1 MDSNISETEKQ
12 LLHENKRLSRE
23 ITRLK
28 KDNTILRLANEQ
40 AAHTQAY
47 IQKDSLRQ
55 AFYNDQLL
63 RSAANLLIMTDARLR
78 TIMTS
83 DVFFVYNN
91 KFDKLKIKQGV
102 PLSEAMEGILCE
114 EELNEFLRKCTL
126 ALDGFDVD
134 SYVTQNRDNVRGIS
148 WQIHIQLMK
157 RGADKV
163 GLNILFVDI
172 TRLVDALKQAEEAD
186 KAKSNFL
193 ANMSHEIRTPMN
205 SISGMAELILRDCYD
220 ENAKRYASSIR
231 SASKTLI
238 SIINSI
244 LDISKIESGNFTLV
258 EESFQTISL
267 FNDVITIIKIR
278 LHDKDVELKTEIDE
292 NLPKKLYADEVRLK
306 QILINLLGN
315 SVKFTHKGS
324 ITLGV
329 SFEKTGGTY
338 CRLRFRVA
346 DTGIGIKPEDL
357 NNIFSSFTQV
367 DTKKNRA
374 VEGTGLGL
382 AISKRMIEMMDGS
395 ISVES
400 TYGEGTV
407 FFFDVLVR
415 VISWEPAGPA
425 GGEDELCR
433 TPFSISFTA
442 DEASILVVDDNEM
455 NLAVA
460 EGLLRPYGIKVT
472 LSQNGEE
479 ALKELSEKDFD
490 IVFMD
495 HMMPVM
501 DGVEVLKKLRKIPG
515 REDVCVIALT
525 ANALSGVE
533 AEYKA
538 LGFQDFLAKPIE
550 PLSMERIL
558 LRHLPRDFIKPLKEK
573 FIKPLEKK
581 PSSILEK
588 AEKGLPGLEEL
599 IDVKTGL
606 VYCMGNMDFY
616 EKMLAAFLKA
626 DKSDD
631 LERSFENSQ
640 WDDYRIDVHSVKSN
654 ARSIGALGLA
664 KKAGELEEAVRQN
677 KLSYVAKSHS
687 AFIDLYHQVLCSIRR
702 KNEIIQSAALT
713 ESEQSKDC
721 SEAHDPYGIGTY

>member
-1 MDSNISETEKQ
+1 MNSNISESEKQ
-12 LLHENKRLSRE
+12 LINENKRLSRE
-23 ITRLK
+23 IKRLK

-63 RSAANLLIMTDARLR
+63 SSAANLLILTDDRMQ

-83 DVFFVYNN
+83 DVFFVYN
-91 KFDKLKIKQGV
+91 KKYDKLRIKQGI
-102 PLSEAMEGILCE
+102 PLSKAVEGILSGAD
-114 EELNEFLRKCTL
+114 LSEFLDKCSS
-126 ALDGFDVD
+126 ALEGVSIDP
-134 SYVTQNRDNVRGIS
+134 YLTKNRDNITGTS

-157 RGADKV
+157 RGAGIV

-172 TRLVDALKQAEEAD
+172 TRLADALEQAEAAD

-205 SISGMAELILRDCYD
+205 SISGMAELILRDSYD

-244 LDISKIESGNFTLV
+244 LDISKIESGKFTLV
-258 EESFQTISL
+258 EESFQTVSL
-267 FNDVITIIKIR
+267 LNDVITIIKIR
-278 LHDKDVELKTEIDE
+278 LHDKNVELITEIDE
-292 NLPKKLYADEVRLK
+292 NLPKKLYADEIRLK

-315 SVKFTHKGS
+315 AVKFTHRGS

-329 SFEKTGGTY
+329 GFEKTGGTC
-338 CRLRFRVA
+338 CRLKFRVA

-357 NNIFSSFTQV
+357 NSIFSSFTQV
-367 DTKKNRA
+367 DTKKNRS

-382 AISKRMIEMMDGS
+382 AISRKMIDMMDGS

-415 VISWEPAGPA
+415 VISWEPAGPV
-425 GGEDELCR
+425 GEEDESYR

-442 DEASILVVDDNEM
+442 EEASVLVVDDNEM
-455 NLAVA
+455 NLTVA
-460 EGLLRPYGIKVT
+460 EGLLSPYGIKAT
-472 LSQNGEE
+472 LCQNGET
-479 ALKELSEKDFD
+479 ALKELSERDFD

-501 DGVEVLKKLRKIPG
+501 DGVEVLKRLRTIPG
-515 REDVCVIALT
+515 RKDTCVIALT

-533 AEYKA
+533 EEYRA
-538 LGFQDFLAKPIE
+538 LGFQDYLAKPIE

-558 LRHLPRDFIKPLKEK
+558 LRHLPRDFIRPLKERSVK
-573 FIKPLEKK
+573 LPEKK
-581 PSSILEK
+581 PVSILEK
-588 AEKGLPGLEEL
+588 AGKELPGLEEL

-606 VYCMGNMDFY
+606 VYCMGNTEFY
-616 EKMLAAFLKA
+616 EKMLTAFLKA
-626 DKSDD
+626 DKSED
-631 LERSFENSQ
+631 LEKYFENGQ
-640 WDDYRIDVHSVKSN
+640 WEDYRIDVHSIKSN

-664 KKAGELEEAVRQN
+664 KKAGELEEAVRLD
-677 KLSYVAKSHS
+677 KISYVTKSHS
-687 AFIDLYHQVLCSIRR
+687 AFMDLYRQVLSSIRN
-702 KNEIIQSAALT
+702 K
-713 ESEQSKDC
+713 SEM
-721 SEAHDPYGIGTY
+721 IR

>member
-1 MDSNISETEKQ
+1 MNGYISESEKQ
-12 LLHENKRLSRE
+12 LLHENKKLNRE
-23 ITRLK
+23 IKRLK
-28 KDNTILRLANEQ
+28 KDNALLRIANDQ

-83 DVFFVYNN
+83 DVFFVYND

-102 PLSEAMEGILCE
+102 PLKEAMEGILCE
-114 EELNEFLRKCTL
+114 EELNDFLRKCTL
-126 ALDGFDVD
+126 ALDGYEID
-134 SYVTQNRDNVRGIS
+134 SYLTENRDNVMGTS

-157 RGADKV
+157 RGTDIV
-163 GLNILFVDI
+163 GLNIQFVDI

-205 SISGMAELILRDCYD
+205 SISGMAELILRDSYD

-244 LDISKIESGNFTLV
+244 LDISKIESGNFNLV
-258 EESFQTISL
+258 EESFQTVSL

-292 NLPKKLYADEVRLK
+292 KLPKKLFADEVRLK

-315 SVKFTHKGS
+315 AVKFTHKGS
-324 ITLGV
+324 ITLGA
-329 SFEKTGGTY
+329 SFEKTDVSF
-338 CRLRFRVA
+338 CRLKFRVA

-357 NNIFSSFTQV
+357 NSIFSSFTQV

-382 AISKRMIEMMDGS
+382 AISRRMIEMMDGS

-407 FFFDVLVR
+407 FSFDVLVR
-415 VISWEPAGPA
+415 VISWEPAGPV
-425 GGEDELCR
+425 GEEDEPYR

-442 DEASILVVDDNEM
+442 NEASILVVDDNEM
-455 NLAVA
+455 NLTVA
-460 EGLLRPYGIKVT
+460 EGLLSPYGIKVT

-479 ALKELSEKDFD
+479 ALKELSERSFD

-501 DGVEVLKKLRKIPG
+501 DGVEVLKRLRMIPG
-515 REDVCVIALT
+515 REEVCVIALT

-533 AEYKA
+533 AEYRA

-550 PLSMERIL
+550 PQNMERIL
-558 LRHLPRDFIKPLKEK
+558 LRHLPRDYIKPLTEK
-573 FIKPLEKK
+573 FIKPLERK
-581 PSSILEK
+581 PPSILEK
-588 AEKGLPGLEEL
+588 AEKGLPGLDEL

-606 VYCMGNMDFY
+606 VYCMGNIEFY
-616 EKMLAAFLKA
+616 DKMLAAFVKA
-626 DKSDD
+626 DKTAD
-631 LERSFENSQ
+631 LEKSFESGQ

-664 KKAGELEEAVRQN
+664 KKAGELEEAVRQD
-677 KLSYVAKSHS
+677 KISYVTKSHS
-687 AFIDLYHQVLCSIRR
+687 AFIELYHQVLCSIRNQ
-702 KNEIIQSAALT
+702 NEMIR
-713 ESEQSKDC
+713 SEN
-721 SEAHDPYGIGTY
+721 